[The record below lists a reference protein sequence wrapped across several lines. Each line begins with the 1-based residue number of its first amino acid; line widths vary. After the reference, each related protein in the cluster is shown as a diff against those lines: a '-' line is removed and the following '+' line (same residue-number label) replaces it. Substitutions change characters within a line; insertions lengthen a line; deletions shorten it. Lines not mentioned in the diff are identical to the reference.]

1 MRSRL
6 AFSSAARRA
15 PCSSAPARAVAAACW
30 NGVPPAKVMNCLAP
44 RVAATS
50 SAGPHAQPVFQPVTE
65 NVLPIEDTVSVRS
78 AMPGSVASGTCSP
91 SNTRCS

>member
-1 MRSRL
+1 M
-6 AFSSAARRA
+6 
-15 PCSSAPARAVAAACW
+15 AAACW

-65 NVLPIEDTVSVRS
+65 NVLPTEDTVSVRS
-78 AMPGSVASGTCSP
+78 AIPGSVASGTCSP